1 MSKEK
6 PLSIDEFPLTE
17 RTARKIIIDLAKNHS
32 NRVKLS
38 KHAKI
43 RMSQRGISI
52 RQVFSVLCSKHNIF
66 TEGPFQE
73 PNGDWKF
80 NIKGVAAGDVI
91 TLTIALKS
99 HNYAPLAF
107 IVTVWVKG

>member
-1 MSKEK
+1 MDKN
-6 PLSIDEFPLTE
+6 EFPLTE

-52 RQVFSVLCSKHNIF
+52 RQVF
-66 TEGPFQE
+66 TEEPFQE

-80 NIKGVAAGDVI
+80 NIKGVAAGDII
-91 TLTIALKS
+91 TLTIALKG

-107 IVTVWVKG
+107 IVTVWIKG